1 MISVIIPTKDRPGP
15 LHRALRSLARQTY
28 GAFEVIVVRDGG
40 SPVDHVLDSW
50 TGTLPITLID
60 QDTTEGVS
68 RARNRAL
75 DLAEGEYVAFLDD
88 DDIFLPGHLRAAA
101 DALAA
106 GDVSA
111 VYGRALV
118 SPTWLEALPQLH
130 DRLPRKD
137 YAFDAG
143 FLSIANFIHT
153 GSVVLRN
160 PAATPVRF
168 DETMNHCEDWNF
180 WLDLHRTAA
189 YRFQLLGHV
198 TCVYHQ
204 VPRPGA
210 VTLAYEASPTP
221 FTAARALI
229 YERWPATTPLDET
242 YREWFRAFD
251 SRLDACIADGLPTQP
266 HVYEH
271 AVRGLHP
278 GYTAGR
284 TPSRRLLDTLFPAVS
299 LGRTGTSRPMASAA
313 RPGGIRALV

>member
-15 LHRALRSLARQTY
+15 LHRALRSLTRQRY

-40 SPVDHVLDSW
+40 SPVDHVVDSW
-50 TGTLPITLID
+50 TATLPITFID
-60 QDTTEGVS
+60 QETTEGVS

-88 DDIFLPGHLRAAA
+88 DDIFLPDHLQAAA

-106 GDVSA
+106 GDAGA
-111 VYGRALV
+111 VYGQALV
-118 SPTWLEALPQLH
+118 SPTWLEAIPRLH
-130 DRLPRKD
+130 DHLPRKD
-137 YAFDAG
+137 YSFDTG
-143 FLSIANFIHT
+143 FLGIANFIHT

-168 DETMNHCEDWNF
+168 DEGMNHCEDWNF

-189 YRFQLLGHV
+189 YRFERLDCL
-198 TCVYHQ
+198 TCIYHQ
-204 VPRPGA
+204 VPRPRA

-221 FTAARALI
+221 FTAARALV
-229 YERWPATTPLDET
+229 YERWPVTTLLDET
-242 YREWFRAFD
+242 YREWFRSFD
-251 SRLDACIADGLPTQP
+251 RRLDACIGDGLPVMP

-278 GYTAGR
+278 SYTAGR
-284 TPSRRLLDTLFPAVS
+284 PPSRQLLDTLFPS
-299 LGRTGTSRPMASAA
+299 GTALWTTSAGLK
-313 RPGGIRALV
+313 GGIGALA